1 MWLHLTVAV
10 LIIKRFSNLLQ
21 PTFPSQLHVVN
32 TPCLNEALFDKLTYL
47 PSEYSLMKFALY
59 SIGHMS
65 FILKVPSM

>member
-32 TPCLNEALFDKLTYL
+32 EALFDKLTYL
-47 PSEYSLMKFALY
+47 SSEYSLMKFALY